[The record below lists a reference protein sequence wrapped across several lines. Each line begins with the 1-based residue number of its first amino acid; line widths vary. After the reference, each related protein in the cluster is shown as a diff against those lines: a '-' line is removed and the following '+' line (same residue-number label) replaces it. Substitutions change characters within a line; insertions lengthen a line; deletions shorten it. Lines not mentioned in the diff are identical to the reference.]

1 MATTATTLTKP
12 EGYLA
17 WIGEFLKH
25 ELRPY
30 PERAV
35 AASRIVVAATL
46 TMIVIMTFRI
56 HDGGLGTLYAFL
68 IARENIHATL
78 KSAASVFVSYTVG
91 VCFILLGANLFA
103 DDPTLRILWFSGT
116 MFVVFFFIKTIENFE
131 AAMAFA
137 LLVVN
142 ILPIWQLMTTAEARV
157 ESTLSQA
164 VGVGV
169 GTLVTVA
176 VELVFHALHP
186 KEELFEAL
194 EARWNTLRSL
204 LRCYAREIPVP
215 EAIVT
220 QLAHFAMLGSSRLR
234 RIVSNSSYERQYREQ
249 LTAVVALT
257 GRMMDIGSTMAQ
269 MRYHLVEDD
278 PERIA
283 RVLTQLD
290 EIQKAVETRTAPP
303 VHELVCVTISGV
315 PLLPEIVRTVN
326 LIPRVYS
333 GDESSDAYV
342 PSSLNVN
349 PSPSVFVRDAFSNPE
364 YLKFALRGCLAAT
377 LCYLTYT
384 ILNWHGLKTS
394 LAACALTALSS
405 VGASR
410 QKQVLQ
416 FTGTATG
423 GFIFGIG
430 SQALILPHLD
440 TISQFALLFA
450 AVTAIAAW
458 FATSGPRLSYFGVQM
473 AQAFYFVHVQDFTIQ
488 TSLTVARDR
497 VLGIM
502 LGLMVMWIVFD
513 RIWAKPAAREM
524 IDVFTD
530 NLRLLAELADALPTS
545 DLDAYVRHIRSLR
558 SKIAGNFQKVNAQA
572 DAIPFEF
579 GLKRARHMEARSF
592 VRRWQPSLRILY
604 FMELAL
610 MQHRL
615 FGADAELPASV
626 LEAQHRFNQAC
637 ALMLGAMADRIEGRT
652 VMITDGEL
660 VDALH
665 GLEACLA
672 TSSST
677 LSGITLARVHGLVI
691 LSREISSL
699 VNDSFEDVM
708 KSPGIGMASLAS

>member
-1 MATTATTLTKP
+1 LRDGVAFQRDNRPACFSTRHTTRC
-12 EGYLA
+12 
-17 WIGEFLKH
+17 WQ
-25 ELRPY
+25 
-30 PERAV
+30 
-35 AASRIVVAATL
+35 RIVVAATL

-103 DDPTLRILWFSGT
+103 DDPTLRILWFSGSI
-116 MFVVFFFIKTIENFE
+116 FVVFFFIKTIENFE
-131 AAMAFA
+131 AAIAFA

-142 ILPIWQLMTTAEARV
+142 MLPTWQLMTTAEARV
-157 ESTLSQA
+157 ERTLSQA
-164 VGVGV
+164 VAVGV

-186 KEELFEAL
+186 KKELFEAL

-204 LRCYAREIPVP
+204 LRCYAQEIPVP

-220 QLAHFAMLGSSRLR
+220 QFAHFAMVGSSRLR
-234 RIVSNSSYERQYREQ
+234 TIVSNSSYERQYREQ
-249 LTAVVALT
+249 LIAVIALT

-283 RVLTQLD
+283 RILTQLD
-290 EIQKAVETRTAPP
+290 EIQKAVETKTAPP

-315 PLLPEIVRTVN
+315 PLLPEIVQTVN

-349 PSPSVFVRDAFSNPE
+349 SRPSVFVRDAFSNPE

-377 LCYLTYT
+377 LCYLIYT
-384 ILNWHGLKTS
+384 ILHWRGLSTS
-394 LAACALTALSS
+394 IAACALTALSS

-410 QKQVLQ
+410 QKQILQ

-430 SQALILPHLD
+430 SQAFILPHLD

-450 AVTAIAAW
+450 AVTAVAAW

-473 AQAFYFVHVQDFTIQ
+473 AQAFYFVNVQEFTIQ

-530 NLRLLAELADALPTS
+530 NLRLIAELAEALPTG
-545 DLDAYVRHIRSLR
+545 DPDAYVRRIRSLR
-558 SKIAGNFQKVNAQA
+558 SKIAVNFQRVNAQA
-572 DAIPFEF
+572 DAIPFEY

-592 VRRWQPSLRILY
+592 VRRWQPSLRILH

-615 FGADAELPASV
+615 FGADAELPASI
-626 LEAQHRFNQAC
+626 LAAQDRFNQAC
-637 ALMLGAMADRIEGRT
+637 ALMLGAMADRIEGKT
-652 VMITDGEL
+652 VMVTDGEL

-665 GLEACLA
+665 ALEACLA